1 MGYNPGYEWDKWG
14 QCPLITGVIT
24 HLLSGMNHQV
34 TSDEISKDMNYWL
47 VVSRHPSEK
56 YEFVNWDDEISNI
69 NGKITNQINPDF

>member
-1 MGYNPGYEWDKWG
+1 
-14 QCPLITGVIT
+14 
-24 HLLSGMNHQV
+24 MNHQV